1 MTNIKFDAHNYRTH
15 DEKNLKLIKKSLK
28 ELGAGRSIVIDAEG
42 EIIAGNATYKQAQ
55 ELGLPIKVIESD
67 GKSLIVVKRTD
78 LKTQDKKRKKLALAD
93 NSTSDKVQWDFDH
106 IAADFDLSELPD
118 WGIEGLPDMAPVE
131 PVEEDDVPE
140 VSETTPRTKKG
151 DIWLLGEHRL
161 MCGDSTSATDVEKLM
176 NGAKADMV
184 FTDPPYGMKKEKD
197 GVLNDNQN
205 QDDLLEFNKQWI
217 PLSFAFLKDIGS
229 WYCWGTDTSL
239 MDIYAFILRPY
250 EKENKITFR
259 NLLTWDKGS
268 GQGQNSKYY
277 RMYPIADEKCLF
289 VMAGVQGFNNNA
301 DNYFEGWEPIRQYL
315 IKEKEKLGLNNK
327 ELTFHLNN
335 THTHY
340 WTTSQWLFP
349 TREHYIKLQ
358 ELAKKNNKN
367 AFQKEY
373 DELKKEYDELKKE
386 YDELKKE
393 WYSTRSYFNN
403 THDNMNNVW
412 HFERA
417 SRSERELTG
426 GHATPKPIAL
436 CSRGIKTSSQSGDI
450 VLDLFGGSG
459 STLIACE
466 KLDRKCYMMELD
478 PHFCDVIITRW
489 ETLTGKQARL
499 LEA

>member
-1 MTNIKFDAHNYRTH
+1 
-15 DEKNLKLIKKSLK
+15 
-28 ELGAGRSIVIDAEG
+28 
-42 EIIAGNATYKQAQ
+42 
-55 ELGLPIKVIESD
+55 
-67 GKSLIVVKRTD
+67 
-78 LKTQDKKRKKLALAD
+78 
-93 NSTSDKVQWDFDH
+93 
-106 IAADFDLSELPD
+106 
-118 WGIEGLPDMAPVE
+118 
-131 PVEEDDVPE
+131 
-140 VSETTPRTKKG
+140 
-151 DIWLLGEHRL
+151 
-161 MCGDSTSATDVEKLM
+161 MCGDSTVIADVEKLM
-176 NGAKADMV
+176 NGEKADMV

-217 PLSFAFLKDIGS
+217 PLSFSFLKDIGS

-239 MDIYAFILRPY
+239 MDIYAFILRSY

-259 NLLTWDKGS
+259 NLLTWDKGK
-268 GQGQNSKYY
+268 GLGQNSKDF

-289 VMAGVQGFNNNA
+289 VMAGVQGVNNNA

-340 WTTSQWLFP
+340 WNRSQWQFP

-358 ELAKKNNKN
+358 ELGKKNNKN
-367 AFQKEY
+367 AFEK
-373 DELKKEYDELKKE
+373 D

-393 WYSTRSYFNN
+393 WYATRSYFNN

-412 HFERA
+412 HFERT

-466 KLDRKCYMMELD
+466 QLNRKCYMMELD
-478 PHFCDVIITRW
+478 PHYCDVIITRW
-489 ETLTGKQARL
+489 ETLTGKQAQL
-499 LEA
+499 L